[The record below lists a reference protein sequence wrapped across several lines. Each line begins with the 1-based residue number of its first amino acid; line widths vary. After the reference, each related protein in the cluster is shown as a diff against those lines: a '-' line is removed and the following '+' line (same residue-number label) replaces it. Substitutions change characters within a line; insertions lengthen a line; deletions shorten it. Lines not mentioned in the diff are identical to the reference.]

1 MAALTT
7 KELGSIADALVS
19 EQLKINKA
27 EHYASEVS
35 DPVLKAEFQRERDL
49 HAGHFARLYALL

>member
-1 MAALTT
+1 MATLTT

-19 EQLKINKA
+19 EQMKINKA
-27 EHYASEVS
+27 EHYASQVS
-35 DPVLKAEFQRERDL
+35 DPSLKAEFERERDL